1 MQSDFSKTYYELF
14 ALPQAYAVDVNE
26 LTERYRQLQRSVHPD
41 KFADASDRDRRLS
54 VQQASLINEAYQ
66 TLKDPLKRARYL
78 LQLAGAEM
86 DDESNTVMDTEF
98 LMQQMALREELAEVR
113 GAADPLAALD
123 AFNREIASRLNHM
136 RAELGELFDG
146 EQADT
151 ETARILTLRMQ
162 FFQRLRDEALSL
174 EEELVEA
181 Y

>member
-1 MQSDFSKTYYELF
+1 MRSDFSKTYYELF
-14 ALPQAYAVDVNE
+14 VLPPTYAVDVNT

-41 KFADASDRDRRLS
+41 NFADASDRDRRMS

-78 LQLAGAEM
+78 LQLAGVEM

-98 LMQQMALREELAEVR
+98 LMRQMELREELADVR
-113 GAADPLAALD
+113 GASDPLAALD
-123 AFNREIASRLNHM
+123 AFNREINSRLKHM

-146 EQADT
+146 QEPDT
-151 ETARILTLRMQ
+151 QTARKLTLRMQ
-162 FFQRLRDEALSL
+162 FFHRLRDEALAL

-181 Y
+181 H